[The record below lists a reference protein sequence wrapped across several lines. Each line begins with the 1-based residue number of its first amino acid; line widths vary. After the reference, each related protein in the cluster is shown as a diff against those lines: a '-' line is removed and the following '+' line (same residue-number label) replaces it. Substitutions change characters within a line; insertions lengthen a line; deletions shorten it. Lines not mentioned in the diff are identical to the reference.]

1 MVKSPIAEC
10 AIAGGSRP
18 SAAAARPYSLTS
30 REIEVLAWV
39 ARGKSASAIGE
50 ILHITKRT
58 VDAHV
63 SSIVSKIGAANRT
76 QAVAIA
82 IRDSLI
88 KVEIVPCTNDDEQDT
103 RV

>member
-1 MVKSPIAEC
+1 MPKSPIVKWRRA
-10 AIAGGSRP
+10 RP
-18 SAAAARPYSLTS
+18 VAVGPQSSAVPATPYSLTA

-50 ILHITKRT
+50 MLHITKRT

-63 SSIVSKIGAANRT
+63 SSIVSKIGAVNRT

-82 IRDSLI
+82 IRDGLI
-88 KVEIVPCTNDDEQDT
+88 KM
-103 RV
+103 

>member
-1 MVKSPIAEC
+1 MMKFLIAE
-10 AIAGGSRP
+10 SRREDAAP
-18 SAAAARPYSLTS
+18 SSPQTSDAPARPYSLTA

-50 ILHITKRT
+50 MLDITKRT

-63 SSIVSKIGAANRT
+63 SSIVSKIGAVNRT

-82 IRDSLI
+82 IRDGLI
-88 KVEIVPCTNDDEQDT
+88 KM
-103 RV
+103 

>member
-1 MVKSPIAEC
+1 MAKSPIAEL
-10 AIAGGSRP
+10 RRE
-18 SAAAARPYSLTS
+18 AARARPYSLTS

-50 ILHITKRT
+50 KLRITKRT

-63 SSIVSKIGAANRT
+63 SSIVSKVGAVNRT

-82 IRDSLI
+82 IRDRLI
-88 KVEIVPCTNDDEQDT
+88 EL
-103 RV
+103 